1 MLFQFGFS
9 QVLDYLYK
17 PNIYG
22 QSPRGEREH
31 HGCPW
36 YILDSINC
44 PDLENPSLSVNAYFY
59 MSLHRLTDAQLCHR
73 QIV

>member
-1 MLFQFGFS
+1 MLLQFGFS

-36 YILDSINC
+36 LVMRFNK
-44 PDLENPSLSVNAYFY
+44 LSRFRE
-59 MSLHRLTDAQLCHR
+59 SKS
-73 QIV
+73 